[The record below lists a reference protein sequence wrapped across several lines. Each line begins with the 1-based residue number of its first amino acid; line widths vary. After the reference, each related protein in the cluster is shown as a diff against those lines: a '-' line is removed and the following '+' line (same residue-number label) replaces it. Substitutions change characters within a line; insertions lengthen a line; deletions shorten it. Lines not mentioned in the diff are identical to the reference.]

1 MVQNLSEKIT
11 LADGNQIPG
20 FCFGCYN
27 SFGDEIADAVRMAV
41 ENGYRYIDSA
51 TFYGNEDAV
60 GKGIAECGVDH
71 SELFVLSKTWPNAYD
86 KVEQSVMNNL
96 KNLRVEYLDAM
107 LLHWP
112 GTDETARLHA
122 FEQGLKLKEKGMIRS
137 MGVSNFQM
145 DQLER
150 LYEEFGIWP
159 VINELE
165 LHPNYQ
171 QRELAAFC
179 RERNIQLIAYSPI
192 ARGAYVDNQELLAIA
207 SRYGKSTAQVVLRW
221 HTQKGIIPIP
231 KSSHENRIREN
242 ADIFDFVLTDDELA
256 AVDALE
262 CNGRMG
268 QDPYKFPPAE
278 LMK

>member
-20 FCFGCYN
+20 FGFGCYN

-60 GKGIAECGVDH
+60 GKGIAECGVAH

-86 KVEQSVMNNL
+86 RVEQSVMNNL

-112 GTDETARLHA
+112 GTDENARLHA
-122 FEQGLKLKEKGMIRS
+122 FEQGLRLKEKGVIRS

-179 RERNIQLIAYSPI
+179 REGN
-192 ARGAYVDNQELLAIA
+192 D
-207 SRYGKSTAQVVLRW
+207 
-221 HTQKGIIPIP
+221 
-231 KSSHENRIREN
+231 
-242 ADIFDFVLTDDELA
+242 
-256 AVDALE
+256 
-262 CNGRMG
+262 
-268 QDPYKFPPAE
+268 
-278 LMK
+278 